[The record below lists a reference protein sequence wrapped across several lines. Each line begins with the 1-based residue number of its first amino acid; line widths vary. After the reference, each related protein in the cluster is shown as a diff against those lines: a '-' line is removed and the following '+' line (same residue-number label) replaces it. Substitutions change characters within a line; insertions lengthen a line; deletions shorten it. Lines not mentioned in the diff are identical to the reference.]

1 VRWLIPGSLL
11 RPPLIPT
18 RNRMYQRPIFIHLF
32 QLLLYPILVFLLLR
46 HTLHILLFDLLLPLA
61 PLGGH
66 DVLQDLVSDEMLHLA
81 DVRRADIL
89 GPPEAELLPQ
99 GVVVGDKGEA
109 LAEEELV
116 LGEGQL
122 VDELARE
129 REEVEAETLEED
141 VVARVGRVG
150 TEELRG
156 LVEGT

>member
-1 VRWLIPGSLL
+1 
-11 RPPLIPT
+11 
-18 RNRMYQRPIFIHLF
+18 M
-32 QLLLYPILVFLLLR
+32 
-46 HTLHILLFDLLLPLA
+46 
-61 PLGGH
+61 
-66 DVLQDLVSDEMLHLA
+66 QDLVSDEMLHLA

-99 GVVVGDKGEA
+99 GVIVGDKGEA
-109 LAEEELV
+109 LAEEELI